1 MSREAATAREWAEE
15 QFEGAELSDVRRVGR
30 TITIAEAFM
39 ESPGTSLPQLFA
51 RSYDLKAA
59 YRFFRHP
66 EVQPDTVQAGHREQV
81 MLELEKPGRY
91 LLLEDTTEIL
101 CAGAEAIAGLGP
113 VGGSKEGKIG
123 FHLHSVLA
131 VRWPAAAEQPALTRP
146 VVTILG
152 LADQQ
157 SYVRQPRAATG
168 PRRGAERRR
177 HVGDTLESGLWERAT
192 QRLGA
197 APDEDSVVWVRVCD
211 RGADIYDH
219 LRYCQLQRHRFL
231 VRAAQD
237 RGLEGKR
244 GGKLFAV
251 ARASASLGAV
261 PIELRARPGQAARTA
276 SMQLSV
282 TRVQLRA
289 PQALGSSCGQR
300 PAVPCTVVRVWE
312 AVPPAEGKRLEWLL
326 LTDLPVE
333 SFAQACEIAQMYA
346 TRWLEEEFHKALKT
360 GLGVERL
367 QLTTAHEWFAATAVM
382 SIVAVRLL
390 ELRERVRQT
399 PTAPAAEAG
408 LTEVELTVLRARSGK
423 ALLTVGDVA
432 LALGR
437 LGGHL
442 NRTGDGWPGWLT
454 LWRGWQVLQT
464 LIDGVLLARKLD
476 QFG

>member
-1 MSREAATAREWAEE
+1 MTREAATAREWAEE
-15 QFEGAELSDVRRVGR
+15 QFEGAEFSDIRRIGR
-30 TITIAEAFM
+30 AITIAEALM

-51 RSYDLKAA
+51 RPYDLKAA

-81 MLELEKPGRY
+81 FSELEKPGRY

-101 CAGAEAIAGLGP
+101 CAGDEEIAGLGP
-113 VGGSKEGKIG
+113 VGGSKASKIG
-123 FHLHSVLA
+123 FHLHSVFA
-131 VRWPAAAEQPALTRP
+131 VRWLAAPEQPALTRP

-157 SYVRQPRAATG
+157 AYVRQPRAATG
-168 PRRGAERRR
+168 PRRGSERRR
-177 HVGDTLESGLWERAT
+177 QVGDTLESGLWERAT
-192 QRLGA
+192 RRLGV
-197 APDEDSVVWVRVCD
+197 APDEDSTVWVRVCD

-237 RGLEGKR
+237 RVLEGKPA
-244 GGKLFAV
+244 GKLFAV
-251 ARASASLGAV
+251 ARASASLGTV
-261 PIELRARPGQAARTA
+261 RIELRARPGQAARTA
-276 SMQLSV
+276 SMHLSV
-282 TRVQLRA
+282 TRVQLPA

-300 PAVPCTVVRVWE
+300 PSVTCTVVRVWE
-312 AVPPAEGKRLEWLL
+312 AAPLGGGKRLEWLL
-326 LTDLPVE
+326 LTDLPAE

-367 QLTTAHEWFAATAVM
+367 QLTTAHAWVAATAVL

-390 ELRERVRQT
+390 ELRERLRQT
-399 PTAPAAEAG
+399 PTAPAEGAG
-408 LTEVELTVLRARSGK
+408 LTEVELSVLRARSGK
-423 ALLTVGDVA
+423 ALLTVGEVA

>member
-1 MSREAATAREWAEE
+1 MAREAATAREWAEG

-30 TITIAEAFM
+30 AITIAEALM

-51 RSYDLKAA
+51 RPYDLKAA

-81 MLELEKPGRY
+81 LLELEKPGRY

-101 CAGAEAIAGLGP
+101 CAGAEEIVGLGP
-113 VGGSKEGKIG
+113 VGGSKEGQLG
-123 FHLHSVLA
+123 FHLHSVFA
-131 VRWPAAAEQPALTRP
+131 VRWPAASERPTLTRP

-157 SYVRQPRAATG
+157 SYVRQPRVAAG
-168 PRRGAERRR
+168 PRRGSERR
-177 HVGDTLESGLWERAT
+177 VQAGDTLESALWERAT

-197 APDEDSVVWVRVCD
+197 APEGGTTVGVRVSD
-211 RGADIYDH
+211 RGADSYDH
-219 LRYCQLQRHRFL
+219 LRYCQTQRHRFL
-231 VRAAQD
+231 VRAKQD
-237 RGLEGKR
+237 RVVVGAPA
-244 GGKLFAV
+244 GKLFAV
-251 ARASASLGAV
+251 ARASTSLGTLT
-261 PIELRARPGQAARTA
+261 IELRTRPGQAARTA
-276 SMQLSV
+276 ARQLSV
-282 TRVQLRA
+282 TPVQLRA
-289 PQALGSSCGQR
+289 PQALAYGCGQR
-300 PAVPCTVVRVWE
+300 PPVACTVVRVWE
-312 AVPPAEGKRLEWLL
+312 AAPPADGKPLEWLL
-326 LTDLPVE
+326 LTDLPTG

-390 ELRERVRQT
+390 ELRERLRQA
-399 PTAPAAEAG
+399 PTAPAGEAG
-408 LTEVELTVLRARSGK
+408 LTEVEVTVLRARSGK
-423 ALLTVGDVA
+423 ALLTVGEVA

-442 NRTGDGWPGWLT
+442 NRKGDGLPGWLT
-454 LWRGWQVLQT
+454 LWRGWQVLQI

>member
-1 MSREAATAREWAEE
+1 MAQEGATAQEWAEE
-15 QFEGAELSDVRRVGR
+15 QFEGADFSDVRRVGR
-30 TITIAEAFM
+30 AITIAEALIA
-39 ESPGTSLPQLFA
+39 SPGASLPQLFA
-51 RSYDLKAA
+51 RPYDVKAA

-91 LLLEDTTEIL
+91 LLLEDTTAIL
-101 CAGAEAIAGLGP
+101 CAGGNEIAGLGP
-113 VGGSKEGKIG
+113 VGGSKERKIG

-131 VRWPAAAEQPALTRP
+131 VRWPAVAEPPTLTRP

-157 SYVRQPRAATG
+157 SYVRQPRTKVRAQQGSA
-168 PRRGAERRR
+168 RRR
-177 HVGDTLESGLWERAT
+177 QAGETLESALWERAT

-197 APDEDSVVWVRVCD
+197 APAGDATVWVRVGD

-219 LRYCQLQRHRFL
+219 LRTCQAQRQRF
-231 VRAAQD
+231 VIRAAQD
-237 RGLEGKR
+237 RALVGEAA
-244 GGKLFAV
+244 GKLFAA
-251 ARASASLGAV
+251 ARASASLGTL
-261 PIELRARPGQAARTA
+261 PIEVRARPGAVARMAT
-276 SMQLSV
+276 MQLSV
-282 TRVQLRA
+282 TPVQLRA
-289 PQALGSSCGQR
+289 PQALGFGCGHR
-300 PAVPCTVVRVWE
+300 PSVACTVVRVWE
-312 AVPPAEGKRLEWLL
+312 SPAPPTAKALEWLL
-326 LTDLPVE
+326 LTDFPAE
-333 SFAQACEIAQMYA
+333 TFAQACEIAQMYA
-346 TRWLEEEFHKALKT
+346 ARWLEEEFHKALKT

-367 QLTTAHEWFAATAVM
+367 QLTTAHEWFAATAIM

-390 ELRERVRQT
+390 ELRERLRQT
-399 PTAPAAEAG
+399 PTAPAEEAG
-408 LTEVELTVLRARSGK
+408 LTELELTVLRARSPK
-423 ALLTVGDVA
+423 PLLTVGEVS

-464 LIDGVLLARKLD
+464 LIDGVLLARKLG

>member
-1 MSREAATAREWAEE
+1 MAQEGATAREWAEE

-30 TITIAEAFM
+30 AITIAEALVA
-39 ESPGTSLPQLFA
+39 SPGTSLPQLFA
-51 RSYDLKAA
+51 RPYDLKAA

-81 MLELEKPGRY
+81 VAELEQPGRY

-101 CAGAEAIAGLGP
+101 CAGDEESEGLGP
-113 VGGSKEGKIG
+113 VGGSKEGKLG

-131 VRWPAAAEQPALTRP
+131 VRWPIVPEPPTLTRP

-157 SYVRQPRAATG
+157 SYVRQFRAKAG
-168 PRRGAERRR
+168 PRRGSERRR
-177 HVGDTLESGLWERAT
+177 QDGDTLESALWERAT

-197 APDEDSVVWVRVCD
+197 APEGDRTLWVRVGD
-211 RGADIYDH
+211 RGADLYDH
-219 LRYCQLQRHRFL
+219 LRTCQTQRHRFL
-231 VRAAQD
+231 VRATQD
-237 RGLEGKR
+237 RVLVAVSP
-244 GGKLFAV
+244 GKLFAA
-251 ARASASLGAV
+251 ARASARLGTV
-261 PIELRARPGQAARTA
+261 TIELRTRPGQAARTA
-276 SMQLSV
+276 LLQLSV

-289 PQALGSSCGQR
+289 PQAFGAGCGQR
-300 PAVPCTVVRVWE
+300 PPVLCTVVRVWE
-312 AVPPAEGKRLEWLL
+312 AAPPPEGKPLEWLL
-326 LTDLPVE
+326 LTDLPAE
-333 SFAQACEIAQMYA
+333 SFGQACEIAQMYA

-367 QLTTAHEWFAATAVM
+367 QLTTAQEWFAATAVM

-390 ELRERVRQT
+390 ELRERLRQT
-399 PTAPAAEAG
+399 PLAPAEEAG
-408 LTEVELTVLRARSGK
+408 LTKGELSVLRARSGK
-423 ALLTVGDVA
+423 ALLTVGEVA

-476 QFG
+476 KFG